1 MQGSKPLALRTVLVG
16 VSKRAA
22 RLGLTLSVIGVTVE
36 GYSQEGAGEV
46 KSLKVVASGDA
57 ESRGGEVTG
66 VEPTEGLQSA
76 ELQDEVRSGLESS
89 SASAGAARSTEPLRV
104 KPLQTPNTS
113 ISGIGT
119 GTTPEDATQG
129 RLPAP
134 TGLPYGPDRQP
145 GWSVTTKNW
154 VAPTFCHYPTYYDD
168 VMLEYH
174 GHERCPPLQP
184 LLSGGRFFTG
194 IFFTPY
200 LMTLQHPNQQV
211 PNAGH
216 FRPGT
221 CAPGV
226 RQRAPYDPTALKVQA
241 AATASGV
248 VLLQP

>member
-1 MQGSKPLALRTVLVG
+1 MQGIRPQALRLV
-16 VSKRAA
+16 SICASNRAA
-22 RLGLTLSVIGVTVE
+22 RLVLTLGVMGLSLE
-36 GYSQEGAGEV
+36 CYSQEVEPEV
-46 KSLKVVASGDA
+46 GSLKTATVSEGTPVVPPQDD
-57 ESRGGEVTG
+57 VPVG
-66 VEPTEGLQSA
+66 VEALSA
-76 ELQDEVRSGLESS
+76 NT
-89 SASAGAARSTEPLRV
+89 SATRSTEPLRV

-113 ISGIGT
+113 IYGIGT

-129 RLPAP
+129 RLPAAIA
-134 TGLPYGPDRQP
+134 LPYGPDRQP
-145 GWSVTTKNW
+145 GWSVSTKNW

-200 LMTLQHPNQQV
+200 LMTLQHPHEQV
-211 PNAGH
+211 SNAGH

>member
-1 MQGSKPLALRTVLVG
+1 MQGIRPKALRLVSIR

-22 RLGLTLSVIGVTVE
+22 RIVLTLGAMGLSVE
-36 GYSQEGAGEV
+36 CYSQEEGPEVGGLKGATLVEGLPEV
-46 KSLKVVASGDA
+46 NRQDDVS
-57 ESRGGEVTG
+57 EG
-66 VEPTEGLQSA
+66 VEAGKSNTSA
-76 ELQDEVRSGLESS
+76 V
-89 SASAGAARSTEPLRV
+89 RSTEPLRV

-129 RLPAP
+129 RLPAA
-134 TGLPYGPDRQP
+134 TALPYGPDRQP
-145 GWSVTTKNW
+145 GWSVSTKNW

-200 LMTLQHPNQQV
+200 LMTLQHPHQQV
-211 PNAGH
+211 SNAGH

-221 CAPGV
+221 CAPGI

>member
-1 MQGSKPLALRTVLVG
+1 MQGIRPQALRLV
-16 VSKRAA
+16 SMYKSNRAA
-22 RLGLTLSVIGVTVE
+22 RLVLTFGVMGLSVE
-36 GYSQEGAGEV
+36 CYSQEVAPEV
-46 KSLKVVASGDA
+46 GSLKATVVEGSPVA
-57 ESRGGEVTG
+57 
-66 VEPTEGLQSA
+66 VE
-76 ELQDEVRSGLESS
+76 QDDVPAGLEAS
-89 SASAGAARSTEPLRV
+89 SASTSATRSTEPLRV

-129 RLPAP
+129 RLPAAMA
-134 TGLPYGPDRQP
+134 LPYGPDRQP
-145 GWSVTTKNW
+145 GWSVSTKNW
-154 VAPTFCHYPTYYDD
+154 VAPTYCHYPTYYDD

-200 LMTLQHPNQQV
+200 LMTLQHPHEQV
-211 PNAGH
+211 SNAGH

>member
-1 MQGSKPLALRTVLVG
+1 MQGTRPQALRLV
-16 VSKRAA
+16 SMCTSNRAA
-22 RLGLTLSVIGVTVE
+22 RLVLTFGVMGFSVE
-36 GYSQEGAGEV
+36 CYSQEVAAEVGSLRASVGEGSPVVLPQDDIPAGLE
-46 KSLKVVASGDA
+46 ASGA
-57 ESRGGEVTG
+57 NT
-66 VEPTEGLQSA
+66 SA
-76 ELQDEVRSGLESS
+76 T
-89 SASAGAARSTEPLRV
+89 RSTEPLRV

-129 RLPAP
+129 RLPAAMV
-134 TGLPYGPDRQP
+134 LPYGPDRQP
-145 GWSVTTKNW
+145 GWSVSTKNW

-200 LMTLQHPNQQV
+200 LMTLQHPYEQV
-211 PNAGH
+211 SNAGH